1 MTAKEIY
8 KINMLSTRHEIFIEV
23 AANLSFSK
31 ASEILFISQPA
42 ISKHI
47 KILEAF
53 YKTTLFE
60 RKGNSIHL
68 SSGGKVLFSRLK
80 EAKKIQNQL
89 EFELSTLKSEF
100 KAQGQLK
107 LGASTTVALYIIPKI
122 LSAFHKKYPEIK
134 ISLLNRNTDT
144 IIKALHDEDIDIG
157 IVEGKKK
164 ISTIL
169 YAPFIK
175 DEVVAVCSTK
185 SPIAKKNTISV
196 QELKNLPVVLREQ
209 GSGTLAAVKYNLEK
223 NGVKLSDLNVS
234 VRLAGTEA
242 LKNFLRED
250 DCLGFLPKGSV
261 LKELQDGDLVSI
273 KIEKFQIVRDFFFIQ
288 RHGADNNELNKAF
301 IRFSKINYNL

>member
-1 MTAKEIY
+1 
-8 KINMLSTRHEIFIEV
+8 MLSTRHEIFMEV

-47 KILEAF
+47 KVLEAF

-60 RKGNSIHL
+60 RKGNTIHL
-68 SSGGKVLFSRLK
+68 SPGGKLLYNRLK

-89 EFELSTLKSEF
+89 DFELSTLKNQF
-100 KAQGQLK
+100 KAKGQLK

-122 LSAFHKKYPEIK
+122 LSAFHQKYPEVK

-144 IIKALHDEDIDIG
+144 IVKALLDEDIDIG

-169 YAPFIK
+169 YAPFMT
-175 DEVVAVCSTK
+175 DEVVAVCSAK
-185 SPIAKKNTISV
+185 SPIAKKKTISV
-196 QELKNLPVVLREQ
+196 LELKKYPIVLREQ

-223 NGVKLSDLNVS
+223 NGIKLSELKVS

-261 LKELQDGDLVSI
+261 HKELRDGDLISI

-288 RHGADNNELNKAF
+288 RHGADNIELNKAF
-301 IRFSKINYNL
+301 IRFAKSNYNQ

>member
-1 MTAKEIY
+1 
-8 KINMLSTRHEIFIEV
+8 MLSTRHEIFIEV

-53 YKTTLFE
+53 YKTALFE

-185 SPIAKKNTISV
+185 SPIAKKKTISV

>member
-1 MTAKEIY
+1 
-8 KINMLSTRHEIFIEV
+8 MLSTRHEIFMEV

-42 ISKHI
+42 ISNHI
-47 KILEAF
+47 KALEAF
-53 YKTTLFE
+53 YKIILFE
-60 RKGNSIHL
+60 RKRNTIQL
-68 SSGGKVLFSRLK
+68 STGGKILYARLR

-89 EFELSTLKSEF
+89 DFELSTLKNQF
-100 KAQGQLK
+100 KAKGQLK

-122 LSAFHKKYPEIK
+122 LSAFHQKYPDVK

-144 IIKALHDEDIDIG
+144 IVKALLDEDIDIG

-164 ISTIL
+164 VSAII
-169 YAPFIK
+169 YAPFIT
-175 DEVVAVCSTK
+175 DEVVAVCSAK
-185 SPIAKKNTISV
+185 SSIAKKKIIGIH
-196 QELKNLPVVLREQ
+196 ELKNYHVVLREQ

-223 NGVKLSDLNVS
+223 NGIKLSELKVS

-250 DCLGFLPKGSV
+250 DCLGFLPRGSV
-261 LKELQDGDLVSI
+261 LRELQEGDLVPI

-288 RHGADNNELNKAF
+288 RRGADNNELNKAF
-301 IRFSKINYNL
+301 IRFAKINYNK